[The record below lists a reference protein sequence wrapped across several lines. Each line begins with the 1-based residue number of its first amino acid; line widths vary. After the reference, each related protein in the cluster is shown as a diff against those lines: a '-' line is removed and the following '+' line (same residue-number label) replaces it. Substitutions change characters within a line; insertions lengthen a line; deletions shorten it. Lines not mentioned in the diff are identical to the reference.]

1 MRYLNKNTATWV
13 AALLL
18 LAGCEVLEQTPE
30 HVISE
35 TNFWKTGRDAEAAI
49 VSVYDRTQNLWDGNI
64 IALNVQ
70 SDEAVSVT
78 NNDRYDEFDRNNILA
93 DNNRVEQ
100 YWDRNY
106 NGIHRAND
114 ILSRVPGIADGTF
127 SAEARERILG
137 EAYFMRAYFY
147 FNLVRLY
154 GGVPLVTVPYTT
166 FKTDFTI
173 PRTDPEQVYGQII
186 RDLEE
191 AERRLPQSYAT
202 AFETRGRATL
212 GAAKAL
218 LARVYLYRQEYQKVV
233 EKTTEVMAIPIYSL
247 VSRANYPAI
256 FTAGGKNSTEGIWE
270 IQYISSSTEGN
281 DIWRRYLPAAQSGTP
296 TNSGGDYWARPSDE
310 IMNAFEP
317 GDIRKEVNVA
327 IRVVVK

>member
-1 MRYLNKNTATWV
+1 MRYLNKNTATWGCC
-13 AALLL
+13 AAP
-18 LAGCEVLEQTPE
+18 AGRVRSAGTNPRTRHLRNQFLENR
-30 HVISE
+30 H
-35 TNFWKTGRDAEAAI
+35 RDAEAAI

-78 NNDRYDEFDRNNILA
+78 NNDQYDEFDRNNILA

-154 GGVPLVTVPYTT
+154 GGVPWLRFPILRSRRILP
-166 FKTDFTI
+166 F
-173 PRTDPEQVYGQII
+173 PGPI
-186 RDLEE
+186 R
-191 AERRLPQSYAT
+191 SKCT
-202 AFETRGRATL
+202 GR
-212 GAAKAL
+212 
-218 LARVYLYRQEYQKVV
+218 
-233 EKTTEVMAIPIYSL
+233 S
-247 VSRANYPAI
+247 
-256 FTAGGKNSTEGIWE
+256 
-270 IQYISSSTEGN
+270 
-281 DIWRRYLPAAQSGTP
+281 SGTWKKP
-296 TNSGGDYWARPSDE
+296 KDGCRKVMLPLSRPGAGLPSAPPKRCWPGCTCTARS
-310 IMNAFEP
+310 
-317 GDIRKEVNVA
+317 IRKW
-327 IRVVVK
+327 